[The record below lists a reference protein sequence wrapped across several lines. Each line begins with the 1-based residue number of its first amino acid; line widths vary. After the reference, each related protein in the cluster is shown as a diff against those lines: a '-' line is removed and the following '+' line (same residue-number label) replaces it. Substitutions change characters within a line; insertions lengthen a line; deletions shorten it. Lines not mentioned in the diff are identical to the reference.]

1 MRFQMSA
8 IGMVCATVLTACGG
22 GGGGGE
28 DGGAVQSIS
37 FPFAGGGTVSAPPAV
52 TTTTLKATAS
62 SGGPVTYTSETPAIC
77 SVSGSTLSL
86 LKAGECAVTARQAGF
101 QGYAPVSQGQLFVV
115 PKLPQL
121 IVFRNPGAQPLDTQ
135 PVALTASAGPGRAVT
150 FATSTPAVCT
160 VSGSTLT
167 KLANGLCTVTG
178 TQDGDDVYEKA
189 SVVRNIPI
197 GTQQAPALTFTAG
210 FKDAT
215 TTREGGTIEGFAGT
229 SENGWWCNGACE
241 QAASGD
247 GNSLTFTFKLK
258 LDHPSDGSA
267 IGGYYNL
274 GLYAAGLKELSKSGP
289 TASGVRID
297 SQATM
302 KFSIAQNAEWLSPGN
317 NTVSVDLVLGHFVI
331 KADGKGCNVAL
342 RAKVKPVDTSATAFS
357 IGLKDFTI
365 GEACELSDLNVWNEL
380 QDYPIAKVGFSADSM
395 NTTVSSTPADK
406 PTYPTQLTLTGPIT
420 FQ

>member
-1 MRFQMSA
+1 MGFQMSA
-8 IGMVCATVLTACGG
+8 IGVVCATLLAACGG
-22 GGGGGE
+22 GGGGS

-37 FPFAGGGTVSAPPAV
+37 FPFAGGGTVSVPPAV
-52 TTTTLKATAS
+52 TTTTLRATAS
-62 SGGPVTYTSETPAIC
+62 SGGPITYTSETPAVC

-101 QGYAPVSQGQLFVV
+101 EGYAAVSQRQLFVV
-115 PKLPQL
+115 PKLPQM

-135 PVALTASAGPGRAVT
+135 PVALSATTGPGRAVT
-150 FATSTPAVCT
+150 FASSTPSVCT
-160 VSGSTLT
+160 VSGSALT

-178 TQDGDDVYEKA
+178 TQDGDDIYEKA
-189 SVVRNIPI
+189 AVVRNIPI
-197 GTQQAPALTFTAG
+197 GTEQAPALTFTAG

-247 GNSLTFTFKLK
+247 GGSLTFTFKLK
-258 LDHPSDGSA
+258 LDHPSGGA
-267 IGGYYNL
+267 IGGYYSL

-289 TASGVRID
+289 TAVGVRID

-302 KFSIAQNAEWLSPGN
+302 KFTIAQNAEWLSAGN
-317 NTVSVDLVLGHFVI
+317 NGVSVDLVLGHFVV
-331 KADGKGCNVAL
+331 KADGKPCNVAL
-342 RAKVKPVDTSATAFS
+342 RAKAKPVDTTATAFS
-357 IGLKDFTI
+357 LGLKDFTI
-365 GEACELSDLNVWNEL
+365 GEACELSDLNAWNEL

-406 PTYPTQLTLTGPIT
+406 PTYTTQLTLTGPIT